1 MTKNKN
7 TDEAQTAGNSSSG
20 QTSDPLVS
28 LFQKL
33 NRNPQAAEAIKQA
46 LAKTK
51 EELNQKMGNE
61 SEE

>member
-1 MTKNKN
+1 MTTNKN
-7 TDEAQTAGNSSSG
+7 TDEARTAGNSSIG

-33 NRNPQAAEAIKQA
+33 NRNPQAAAAMKQA

-51 EELNQKMGNE
+51 AELNETE
-61 SEE
+61 SEAEE

>member
-1 MTKNKN
+1 MTTNKN
-7 TDEAQTAGNSSSG
+7 TDDAQTEGNSSSG
-20 QTSDPLVS
+20 QTSAPLVS

-33 NRNPQAAEAIKQA
+33 NLNPQAAEAMKQA

>member
-1 MTKNKN
+1 MTTNKN

-20 QTSDPLVS
+20 QRSDPLVS

-33 NRNPQAAEAIKQA
+33 NYNPQVTEAMKQA

-51 EELNQKMGNE
+51 EELGKKMGNE
-61 SEE
+61 AEE

>member
-1 MTKNKN
+1 MTTNKN

-33 NRNPQAAEAIKQA
+33 NLNPQAAEAMKQA

>member
-1 MTKNKN
+1 MTTNKN

-33 NRNPQAAEAIKQA
+33 NRNPQAAAAMKQA
-46 LAKTK
+46 LAKTRA
-51 EELNQKMGNE
+51 ELNETE
-61 SEE
+61 SEAEE

>member
-1 MTKNKN
+1 MTTNKN

-33 NRNPQAAEAIKQA
+33 TLNPQAAEAMKQA